1 MHLPST
7 SEETTMTAIMNNTF
21 DDRIAA
27 TYSSVDKVK
36 QAKAVLARKLGL
48 KDSKIKIIEPS
59 DTTAGRKLEGNS
71 KAIGT
76 NMLNLHVKYA
86 AIGLGI
92 GLLAALL
99 LVLFGPTITQSNP
112 TFTFI
117 ALISPGIFIGTF
129 YAGLRSLK
137 PEHDLI
143 NQQAV
148 TAKEND
154 YWTLL
159 IDTENLPVTKKE
171 VCEEIERTDCVE
183 VREH

>member
-1 MHLPST
+1 
-7 SEETTMTAIMNNTF
+7 MTAIMNNTF
-21 DDRIAA
+21 DERIAA

-48 KDSKIKIIEPS
+48 KDSKIKIIEPT
-59 DTTAGRKLEGNS
+59 DAATGQKLEGNS
-71 KAIGT
+71 RAIGA

-92 GLLAALL
+92 GLLIALL
-99 LVLFGPTITQSNP
+99 LVLFGPTLTQSNP

-137 PEHDLI
+137 PEHDII
-143 NQQAV
+143 NQQTVA
-148 TAKEND
+148 AKQND

-159 IDTENLPVTKKE
+159 IDTDNLPVTKE
-171 VCEEIERTDCVE
+171 AVCEEIERTDCVE
-183 VREH
+183 VKES